1 MKVSQIIR
9 LNEGLAVLVKMKKMT
24 NNEREEI
31 LGRCGLIKDD
41 KDNNVWILDEHI
53 IINMNDE

>member
-1 MKVSQIIR
+1 MKVSQIIK
-9 LNEGLAVLVKMKKMT
+9 LNEGLEVLVKMKKMT
-24 NNEREEI
+24 NSEREEI
-31 LGRCGLIKDD
+31 LGRCGLI